1 MLFSLFQYAV
11 AEETGISRILTVS
24 LQQMGGGA
32 CNMTGVHN
40 IIAACATVGLSGVE
54 GELLKKT
61 IIPVIIMASIAGI
74 TGILFIYVL
83 GINLF

>member
-24 LQQMGGGA
+24 LQNMGGGA
-32 CNMTGVHN
+32 GNMIGVHN
-40 IIAACATVGLSGVE
+40 IIAACATVGLIGVE

-61 IIPVIIMASIAGI
+61 IVPVIIMASIAGV
-74 TGILFIYVL
+74 TGMLIIHVV
-83 GINLF
+83 GVNLF